1 MSTITGTSG
10 SDVLMGTQFDDVI
23 DTGGGVDR
31 VYAAGGDDV
40 VRLTGQVPLAVQV
53 AGQIDGGT
61 GHDIL
66 DLTDWHGAVSG
77 ATFFTADGGSELALL
92 TVSADRTQVNYVAYA
107 TGFEEVHLGPDVE
120 GFSFYLDSEANP
132 ATLQGWTIVGSA
144 ADDHISDS
152 RGYDHISTGAGNDEV
167 RFNGGSDVVSLGD
180 GDDLFQI
187 DHTTGFPDHV
197 TLDGGAGSDTIR
209 VADQGLA
216 AHISLDMGSG
226 VGAVGTTAFDL
237 ANIENASVE
246 SVWLP
251 GVVHDVLLGGND
263 GANFLRVTGDE
274 ATILVGRGG
283 DDTLDGA
290 QVSSDLTAYG
300 GSGADQIYGGSG
312 DDWIN
317 GGGHFPQDS
326 ATTDAAADGNDY
338 IDAGA
343 GNDHVYGNSQFAVQ
357 GSADGAD
364 IIHAGDGMDYVNGNA
379 GNDSIYGEAGADRL
393 YGGAGD
399 DGIYGGDGNDHINGN
414 KGNDLLDGG
423 NGNDEILGGQGDD
436 TISGGAG
443 IDTLTGNAG
452 NDTFFL
458 AASGA
463 FTTSGPLANRTDVI
477 TDFEDGHDKL
487 DIHDFLSGIVR
498 PGTASDFTEA
508 LTLARAGLVNATD
521 HDVALV
527 QVGADTYLFYDV
539 FNHDPLS
546 AVRLM
551 NVSASMIDSTDFAY

>member
-1 MSTITGTSG
+1 MSTITGTAG
-10 SDVLMGTQFDDVI
+10 SDILFGTQFDDVI
-23 DTGGGVDR
+23 DTGGGVDQ
-31 VYAAGGDDV
+31 VYAGGGDDV

-77 ATFFTADGGSELALL
+77 GNFFTTDGGSELALL
-92 TVSADRTQVNYVAYA
+92 TVSADRTRVNYVAYA

-120 GFSFYLDSEANP
+120 GFSFYLESDANP

-152 RGYDHISTGAGNDEV
+152 RGYDHISTGVGNDEV

-187 DHTTGFPDHV
+187 DRTSGFQDHA
-197 TLDGGAGSDTIR
+197 TLDGGAGSDTMR

-216 AHISLDMGSG
+216 AYINLDMRTG
-226 VGAVGTTAFDL
+226 VGAIGTTAFDL
-237 ANIENASVE
+237 INMDNASVE
-246 SVWLP
+246 SVWYP
-251 GVVHDVLLGGND
+251 GLVRDVLLGGND
-263 GANFLRVTGDE
+263 GANLLRVTGDA
-274 ATILVGRGG
+274 ATVLVGRGG

-290 QVSSDLTAYG
+290 QVSSGLTAFG
-300 GSGADQIYGGSG
+300 GSGADQVYGGSG
-312 DDWIN
+312 GDWIN
-317 GGGHFPQDS
+317 GGGHYSRDD
-326 ATTDAAADGNDY
+326 ATVDTAADGGDY

-343 GNDHVYGNSQFAVQ
+343 GNDHVYGNSQFAAQ
-357 GSADGAD
+357 GSVDGAD

-379 GNDSIYGEAGADRL
+379 GNDSIYGEAGPDRL

-399 DGIYGGDGNDHINGN
+399 DGIYGGAGNDHINGN
-414 KGNDLLDGG
+414 KGNDLLGG
-423 NGNDEILGGQGDD
+423 GDGNDQILGGQGDD
-436 TISGGAG
+436 TISGGDG

-463 FTTSGPLANRTDVI
+463 FTTSGPLGNRTDVI
-477 TDFEDGHDKL
+477 TDFEDGHDEL
-487 DIHDFLSGIVR
+487 DIHNFLTAIVR
-498 PGTASDFTEA
+498 PGAAADFTGA
-508 LTLARAGLVNATD
+508 LAMARAGLANATS
-521 HDVALV
+521 HDLALV

-539 FNHDPLS
+539 YNHDPQS
-546 AVRLM
+546 AVLLL
-551 NVSASMIDSTDFAY
+551 NVSASAIDSFDFIF